1 MLQHVTF
8 EIGSG
13 DVEAT
18 VGMWALLG
26 FERMEPPPL
35 LRDRFVWVARGTS
48 QIHLQ
53 PHEHPTVTDQGH
65 AAVVVDD
72 YEGTLAALRAA
83 GFDPR
88 PGLDAWDARVPPR
101 PGRQPGRGHVRGAA
115 AAVAGN
121 VTGTPRPGCDGQ
133 RAGRSPT
140 PCWFAGRPFVTCSG
154 RLPSGSR
161 SSSES
166 LEDRSRASQ
175 KVPPER

>member
-88 PGLDAWDARVPPR
+88 PGLDAWDAPR
-101 PGRQPGRGHVRGAA
+101 ASLRDP
-115 AAVAGN
+115 AGN
-121 VTGTPRPGCDGQ
+121 LVEVMSAAPQ
-133 RAGRSPT
+133 
-140 PCWFAGRPFVTCSG
+140 
-154 RLPSGSR
+154 
-161 SSSES
+161 
-166 LEDRSRASQ
+166 
-175 KVPPER
+175 PPWPAT